1 MYLHKRKK
9 SKVNSCHFLRISVD
23 YAQAWECCKYL
34 LSWLPCILLAVG
46 SFLFSCL
53 PHQWSIVNH
62 QICSTVATGLLL
74 RPKSL
79 PGSIGDNKLQ
89 TSFFFP
95 FFFCGEALTC
105 IWTLPCAPCIY
116 GISHNS
122 TNEICSGIGIS
133 LRFHE
138 CCIRDRSTV
147 VCSCPLQL
155 RSCYTHVPWSREFC
169 FERLDRSSLV
179 RILWKLVLSGEASWR
194 CLRRA

>member
-1 MYLHKRKK
+1 MYLT
-9 SKVNSCHFLRISVD
+9 SCWF
-23 YAQAWECCKYL
+23 
-34 LSWLPCILLAVG
+34 ILIQ
-46 SFLFSCL
+46 L

-79 PGSIGDNKLQ
+79 PGNIGDNKLQ

-95 FFFCGEALTC
+95 VFFFGEALTC

-169 FERLDRSSLV
+169 FERLDRNSLV
-179 RILWKLVLSGEASWR
+179 RILCKLVLSGEASWR
-194 CLRRA
+194 CLRRALGKHLFFHNANWFYSVWPELSFCSVLLKEVLLF